1 MASMRFEDETTDQ
14 VCMMMHDAA
23 YVEFFRS
30 EPRGPKPHVDD
41 GFIEKTIYVAA
52 QRRNIG
58 WFGTSKNIVPC
69 GSK

>member
-30 EPRGPKPHVDD
+30 DLAD
-41 GFIEKTIYVAA
+41 QT
-52 QRRNIG
+52 
-58 WFGTSKNIVPC
+58 PC
-69 GSK
+69 R